1 MGDCCSEWNFEVKL
15 DQLSALAV
23 YGLMAANKVGKEA
36 MGKCG
41 SELGQQCCNHQIG
54 KGDNGGYNAVNLA
67 EEACAFL
74 LQRVPACVCD
84 AALNAPPLNLHST
97 EESVHDDS
105 QQGWQGF
112 NGNVCDD
119 AYAAS
124 WALCQLIFCLMAA
137 SKDDK
142 DSMYKPFII
151 HAQLDGLCAN

>member
-1 MGDCCSEWNFEVKL
+1 MREWMMLYNITWIHIRGTVLDGASEAGKGAVGNQQGWHRGRLASNFSAKNRHTVLAYGTGQPYIEAMGDCCSEWNFEVKL

-84 AALNAPPLNLHST
+84 AALNG
-97 EESVHDDS
+97 D
-105 QQGWQGF
+105 Q
-112 NGNVCDD
+112 
-119 AYAAS
+119 
-124 WALCQLIFCLMAA
+124 
-137 SKDDK
+137 
-142 DSMYKPFII
+142 
-151 HAQLDGLCAN
+151 